1 MEWLIALPFFVG
13 AILSMAGV
21 DFTDP
26 KMAEHLNRE
35 RENNGR

>member
-13 AILSMAGV
+13 FIMSAAGF

-26 KMAEHLNRE
+26 KFTEKDGE
-35 RENNGR
+35 